1 MGVCGLFGVLL
12 AATVGLLSARSA
24 VRPLGAAME
33 AQQRFVQ
40 NAGYELRT
48 PLAVLDA
55 RLHLIQRREAAGV
68 PVTVLLTG
76 IVNDLLLTATA
87 GQSTT
92 DTAPTNTTETDAVAV
107 ITRTGEDLQL
117 LARSSNIKLITEV
130 QASVHV
136 GVPAPSCTG

>member
-1 MGVCGLFGVLL
+1 M
-12 AATVGLLSARSA
+12 
-24 VRPLGAAME
+24 
-33 AQQRFVQ
+33 
-40 NAGYELRT
+40 
-48 PLAVLDA
+48 
-55 RLHLIQRREAAGV
+55 
-68 PVTVLLTG
+68 
-76 IVNDLLLTATA
+76 LLTATA